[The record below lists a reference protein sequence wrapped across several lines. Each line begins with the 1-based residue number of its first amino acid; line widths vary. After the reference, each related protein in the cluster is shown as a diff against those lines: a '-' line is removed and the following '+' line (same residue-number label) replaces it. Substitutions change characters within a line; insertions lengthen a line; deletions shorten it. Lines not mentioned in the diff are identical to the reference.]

1 MWRINDWI
9 VSNFLDKGDIIQ
21 WEDRVIS
28 IIKIEDSEDG
38 VMINGI
44 EMEWEEDVE
53 MTLPD
58 AEIIPIV
65 IWE

>member
-21 WEDRVIS
+21 WDDRVIS